1 MKMGNKGLPCKQSSM
16 THPRLIR
23 RVRVLGIRYKPD
35 FGILALKFD
44 SDIWIL
50 YANPMKYL
58 ETILN
63 MLAENSCF

>member
-1 MKMGNKGLPCKQSSM
+1 MGNKGLPCKQSSM

-23 RVRVLGIRYKPD
+23 LVRVLGIRYKPD

-44 SDIWIL
+44 SDICVL

-58 ETILN
+58 ENI
-63 MLAENSCF
+63 